1 MMTKII
7 RFSSHQSQMSTV
19 GSDGRKSLV
28 GKRIVVTMKPVDEM
42 HKPVDKRHK
51 PVDEHDA
58 RMQGVGELPKT
69 NTTSSEKQDN
79 KLIIG
84 CSEKIVMPIFW

>member
-1 MMTKII
+1 
-7 RFSSHQSQMSTV
+7 MSTV

-42 HKPVDKRHK
+42 HKPVD
-51 PVDEHDA
+51 EHDA
-58 RMQGVGELPKT
+58 RMQGVRELPKT